1 MFESDGVA
9 LTTLHHV
16 KSVQTPWVWL
26 MGPVDDKPWRTL
38 DLDDFARGVQK
49 LPRVDVPLG
58 IYGARVHE
66 SKLSC
71 VPQTNRPEP
80 VAFLVPPFLA
90 PTSLLLRAELGV
102 ISGTSG
108 NIWASLGGNIAR
120 VTGFGMGGAL
130 APTTYF
136 SLETCHTPHTWTA
149 QGRQVSKPVVDL
161 LDAQLRLSA
170 PDAVRYAFMLPNM
183 QSLHLLAPTA
193 CRMIQNGH
201 DVHISI
207 RTNSSK
213 RSSSRRQLDFGCHL
227 HYYPDAPTAPN
238 EGRFELAHSIDM
250 WCLSVTPEAKV
261 IIATELDDDFG
272 RDQLAFIKRLCPGTT
287 AAINLPF
294 NDLQDSEWLSM
305 LTPQEWQ
312 AWNTPQIELAVVT
325 HDRPWSL
332 ARLLNSIKR
341 AHYFGDAVNI
351 VINLEQTADL
361 QTRRIAETFSM
372 NLNGGHVA
380 VRHRIV
386 HAGLMTA
393 VVESWHPHGNHSY
406 GVILEDD
413 VELSPMF
420 YAWIKFCVLRYR
432 YDTRNNQSS
441 QLYGV
446 SLYQPKVTELRMEGR
461 RMFDPK
467 GIFSKL
473 ELEYPHTPYLS
484 QVPCS
489 WGAVYFPEH
498 WREFQRY
505 LALRLSEYSMPKFF
519 NEMVFLRGYVSL
531 YPNYV
536 HFVSLSTNHL
546 EMGEHV
552 PANVNQEKQAQYFL
566 PLMQDTAIAR
576 LYPETER
583 GVKFLDLPA
592 GNLPLWSTLPVLDLW
607 GDVSSLDKLQ
617 AVGLAWRANMSACNP
632 DESYEDALQFL
643 CPFGKNTHSFSKL
656 YGPLSSTTVDDDGPD
671 LMQG

>member
-1 MFESDGVA
+1 
-9 LTTLHHV
+9 
-16 KSVQTPWVWL
+16 
-26 MGPVDDKPWRTL
+26 
-38 DLDDFARGVQK
+38 
-49 LPRVDVPLG
+49 
-58 IYGARVHE
+58 
-66 SKLSC
+66 
-71 VPQTNRPEP
+71 
-80 VAFLVPPFLA
+80 
-90 PTSLLLRAELGV
+90 
-102 ISGTSG
+102 
-108 NIWASLGGNIAR
+108 
-120 VTGFGMGGAL
+120 
-130 APTTYF
+130 
-136 SLETCHTPHTWTA
+136 
-149 QGRQVSKPVVDL
+149 
-161 LDAQLRLSA
+161 
-170 PDAVRYAFMLPNM
+170 
-183 QSLHLLAPTA
+183 
-193 CRMIQNGH
+193 MIQNGH

-207 RTNSSK
+207 RTNSSE
-213 RSSSRRQLDFGCHL
+213 RGSSRQQLDFGCHL
-227 HYYPDAPTAPN
+227 HYYPDAPITLN
-238 EGRFELAHSIDM
+238 EGKFELAHSINM
-250 WCLSVTPEAKV
+250 WCLSITPETKV

-272 RDQLAFIKRLCPGTT
+272 RDQLAFIKRLCPGATV
-287 AAINLPF
+287 AINLPF

-341 AHYFGDAVNI
+341 AHYFGDAVN
-351 VINLEQTADL
+351 VVVNLEQTADL

-372 NLNGGHVA
+372 NLNSGHVA

-386 HAGLMTA
+386 YAGLMTA
-393 VVESWHPHGNHSY
+393 VVESWHPHGNHFY

-420 YAWIKFCVLRYR
+420 YAWVKFCVLRYR
-432 YDTRNNQSS
+432 SS
-441 QLYGV
+441 GTTQEII
-446 SLYQPKVTELRMEGR
+446 SR

-467 GIFSKL
+467 DIFSKL

-505 LALRLSEYSMPKFF
+505 LALRLSEYSMPVNEIVVPNLRSNKWSRSWKKFF

-531 YPNYV
+531 YPNYD

-576 LYPETER
+576 LYPGTER
-583 GVKFLDLPA
+583 GVKFLDLPKA
-592 GNLPLWSTLPVLDLW
+592 NLPLWSTLPVLDLW
-607 GDVSSLDKLQ
+607 GDVSSLEKLQ
-617 AVGLAWRANMSACNP
+617 AIGLAWRANMSICNP

-643 CPFGKNTHSFSKL
+643 CPSGKNTNSFNKSYKS
-656 YGPLSSTTVDDDGPD
+656 LSSTPVDNDGPD